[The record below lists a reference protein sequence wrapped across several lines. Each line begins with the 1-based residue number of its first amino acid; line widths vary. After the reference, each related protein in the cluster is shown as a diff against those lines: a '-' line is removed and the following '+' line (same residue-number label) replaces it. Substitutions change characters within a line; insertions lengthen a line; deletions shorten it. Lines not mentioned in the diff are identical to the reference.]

1 MKNLFNEN
9 ELPKAEMV
17 ELGLIDPDGNYAISQ
32 EDVEAMLA
40 GRRTGLVR
48 LNDLEASG
56 FHIEHIDAKLS
67 LWREADGK
75 VAFKLHPIYKE
86 AVIPELLEKK
96 EAEQL
101 MKGQIATVAKSKPV
115 TAKQEVVYEY
125 DPETR
130 EFISYDPVKV
140 IVPDKINGYP
150 LTDAQK
156 GDWKKGLQVT
166 LPDSTRVQHRA
177 TDPKGILADR
187 AALVLSVL
195 LDGGISYLLYRGI
208 RHLLNSTEP
217 QRDENTPAFRKAYA
231 EMETHFASKLQAAQR
246 PNEENRGYTRTHS
259 R

>member
-1 MKNLFNEN
+1 MKNPFNEN

-56 FHIEHIDAKLS
+56 FHIEHLDAKLS
-67 LWREADGK
+67 LSREADGK

-86 AVIPELLEKK
+86 AVIPDLLEKK

-101 MKGQIATVAKSKPV
+101 IRGQVATIAKSKPV
-115 TAKQEVVYEY
+115 SAKQEIVYEY

-130 EFISYDPVKV
+130 EFIAYDPVKV
-140 IVPDKINGYP
+140 IVPDKINGYQ
-150 LTDAQK
+150 LTDSQK
-156 GDWKKGLQVT
+156 GDWKKGFPIM

-195 LDGGISYLLYRGI
+195 LDVGISYLLIRGI
-208 RHLLNSTEP
+208 RHLLNATEP
-217 QRDENTPAFRKAYA
+217 QRDENTPAFKKAYA
-231 EMETHFASKLQAAQR
+231 EMESHFAKKFQAAPR
-246 PNEENRGYTRTHS
+246 SNEENRGYTRTHS